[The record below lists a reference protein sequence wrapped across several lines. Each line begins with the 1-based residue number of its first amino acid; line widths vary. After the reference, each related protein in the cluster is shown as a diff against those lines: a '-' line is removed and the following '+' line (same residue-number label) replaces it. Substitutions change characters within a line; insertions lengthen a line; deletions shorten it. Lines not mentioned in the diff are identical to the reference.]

1 MTEAELFGSIHLENE
16 EENMVSSPLEIERKW
31 MVHGWP
37 GESWREGKT
46 LPMLKEERMEQ
57 GYISTEPTVRIRSE
71 QETGKEAQ
79 YILCF
84 KSAGNGL
91 TRKETEFPIA
101 KEHFQQLEDIIG
113 CPLIPKVRR
122 TYLLPDGHHLEV
134 NAVDEDADTAF
145 YYAEVEFKTE
155 EEARSFLPEELD
167 LGDYLS
173 DEVTGTPGMSMGAY
187 WARVRLGENAT

>member
-1 MTEAELFGSIHLENE
+1 
-16 EENMVSSPLEIERKW
+16 MVKSPLEIERKW
-31 MVHGWP
+31 MVREWP
-37 GESWREGKT
+37 ESKKEGKT
-46 LPMLKEERMEQ
+46 LPLLKEERMEQ

-101 KEHFQQLEDIIG
+101 REHFQQLEDIIG
-113 CPLIPKVRR
+113 CPLVPKVRR
-122 TYLLPDGHHLEV
+122 TYLLTDGHHLEV
-134 NAVDEDADTAF
+134 NAVDEGADTSF
-145 YYAEVEFKTE
+145 YYAEVEFETE
-155 EEARSFLPEELD
+155 DEAGAFLPEAVG
-167 LGDYLS
+167 LGEYLS

-187 WARVRLGENAT
+187 WTRVRLGKSST